1 MIAYP
6 TLLLAFVMSFTLVFA
21 LSPVII
27 RISHKRKLLAV
38 PEARSSHAVSTPFLG
53 GVGIFFG
60 IFFSTLLL
68 APDEAFPILHYL
80 LAGLL
85 IIFMVGAKDD
95 LEPLSPRNKTA
106 GLLLSIAI
114 LVFMGQVQLNSF
126 YGLLGMH
133 SQLPPVGS
141 ALLSGFTLYVIIN
154 AFNLID
160 GINGL
165 ASCLAAF
172 ICMALGTW
180 FFLAALPTFG
190 VLAWAS
196 AGAVLAFLRYNL
208 TPAQIF
214 MGDCGSLLLG
224 GIIALLSIKFIHV
237 CDQEIATD
245 ALIHFHHPVAVA
257 ISLLIVPL
265 FDTLRV
271 FTMRI
276 AKGQSPFKADK
287 SHIHHLLLSCGR
299 THGEASLILLL
310 VSMVFFALTLAL
322 DGYLGLH
329 VLLAL
334 QLALACSLTFGL
346 YLYLQY
352 KQEASREGWQY

>member
-1 MIAYP
+1 
-6 TLLLAFVMSFTLVFA
+6 MSFTLVFV
-21 LSPVII
+21 LTPVIV

-38 PEARSSHAVSTPFLG
+38 PEARSSHAVNTPFLG
-53 GVGIFFG
+53 GVSIFFG

-80 LAGLL
+80 LAALV
-85 IIFMVGAKDD
+85 IVFMVGAKDD
-95 LEPLSPRNKTA
+95 LEPLSPRNKTV
-106 GLLLSIAI
+106 GLLLSISI
-114 LVFMGQVQLNSF
+114 LVFPGHVQLNSL
-126 YGLLGMH
+126 YGLLGIH
-133 SQLPPVGS
+133 GELSIAWSV
-141 ALLSGFTLYVIIN
+141 LLSMFTLYVIIN

-165 ASCLAAF
+165 AASLSAF

-180 FFLAALPTFG
+180 FFLVDLPAFG

-224 GIIALLSIKFIHV
+224 AVIALLSIQFIRT
-237 CDQEIATD
+237 CDQLASN
-245 ALIHFHHPVAVA
+245 APMHFRHPVAVA
-257 ISLLIVPL
+257 VSLLIVPL

-276 AKGQSPFKADK
+276 LHGQSPFRADK
-287 SHIHHLLLSCGR
+287 SHIHHFLIACGR
-299 THGEASLILLL
+299 THGEATLILLL
-310 VSMVFFALTLAL
+310 VTMSFFSVTLSL
-322 DGYLGLH
+322 DGYIGLH
-329 VLLAL
+329 VLLLSQLVAACL
-334 QLALACSLTFGL
+334 LTLAL
-346 YLYLQY
+346 YLHLQH
-352 KQEASREGWQY
+352 KQKQARNQWEY

>member
-1 MIAYP
+1 
-6 TLLLAFVMSFTLVFA
+6 MSFTLVFV
-21 LSPVII
+21 LIPVVI

-53 GVGIFFG
+53 GVGLFLG

-68 APDEAFPILHYL
+68 APNEAFPTLHYL

-95 LEPLSPRNKTA
+95 LEPLSPRNKTI

-114 LVFMGQVQLNSF
+114 LVFMGQVQLSSL
-126 YGLLGMH
+126 YGLLGIH
-133 SQLPPVGS
+133 SQLPPGWS

-165 ASCLAAF
+165 AACLAAF

-180 FFLAALPTFG
+180 FFLAALPALG

-196 AGAVLAFLRYNL
+196 AGAVVAFLRYNL

-237 CDQEIATD
+237 CDREIASN
-245 ALIHFHHPVAVA
+245 ALVHFQHPIAVA

-271 FTMRI
+271 FTMRL

-310 VSMVFFALTLAL
+310 VSISFFALTVSMDA
-322 DGYLGLH
+322 YLGIH
-329 VLLAL
+329 TLLFL
-334 QLALACSLTFGL
+334 QLATACLLTLGL

-352 KQEASREGWQY
+352 KRRESKEQWQY